1 MEIAVLIPAY
11 QPDSV
16 LISLVQALHREN
28 FRLIV
33 TDDGSGP
40 AYADIFSA
48 LLPYAEVLTCPENRG
63 KGFVYWE
70 PAWLPVPGCGWA
82 NEAALAYTG
91 EQGPGGNEWANQAL
105 FDYDG
110 NALPALKTIRD
121 FGCDFD

>member
-40 AYADIFSA
+40 AYARC
-48 LLPYAEVLTCPENRG
+48 CPMPRS
-63 KGFVYWE
+63 
-70 PAWLPVPGCGWA
+70 
-82 NEAALAYTG
+82 
-91 EQGPGGNEWANQAL
+91 
-105 FDYDG
+105 
-110 NALPALKTIRD
+110 
-121 FGCDFD
+121 

>member
-48 LLPYAEVLTCPENRG
+48 LCCPMPRS
-63 KGFVYWE
+63 
-70 PAWLPVPGCGWA
+70 
-82 NEAALAYTG
+82 
-91 EQGPGGNEWANQAL
+91 
-105 FDYDG
+105 
-110 NALPALKTIRD
+110 
-121 FGCDFD
+121 

>member
-40 AYADIFSA
+40 AYADIFFRA
-48 LLPYAEVLTCPENRG
+48 
-63 KGFVYWE
+63 
-70 PAWLPVPGCGWA
+70 
-82 NEAALAYTG
+82 AALCR
-91 EQGPGGNEWANQAL
+91 GP
-105 FDYDG
+105 D
-110 NALPALKTIRD
+110 LP
-121 FGCDFD
+121 

>member
-1 MEIAVLIPAY
+1 MLDIMKLIR
-11 QPDSV
+11 DV
-16 LISLVQALHREN
+16 
-28 FRLIV
+28 
-33 TDDGSGP
+33 
-40 AYADIFSA
+40 
-48 LLPYAEVLTCPENRG
+48 PENRG
-63 KGFVYWE
+63 QGFVYWS
-70 PAWLPVPGCGWA
+70 LRGCPSPLRLA